1 MKKVKLILFVCLIS
15 ILMPAYVM
23 SQTRQWDIYE
33 VNLKGPVDGNPFT
46 EVDLSATFITE
57 GVEITVNGFYDGNG
71 VYKIRFMPNKTGI
84 WKYTTHSNQPSLRS
98 KTGRFECEKASD
110 ANHGPVRVQNTYHL
124 SYEDGTPYY
133 QIGTT
138 CYAWTHQPQALQE
151 QTLET
156 LKNSPFN
163 KIRMC
168 IFPKDYDYN
177 KNEPKLF
184 VFERNERGENDYT
197 RFNTEYFKNLETRI
211 TQLREL
217 GIEADLILFHP
228 YDRWGFANM
237 DTETDIRYLKY
248 VVARLGA
255 FRNVWWSMANEFDL
269 MENKT
274 MADWDRLCKT
284 VYENDPYKHMLGI
297 HNCRGFYDHDKPW
310 ITHASIQSSDFKSAK
325 KWREQYQKPL
335 IYDECR
341 YEGDIQHGWG
351 RLTPEEMTGMFWKS
365 LITGTYAGHGET
377 YHREDEILWWSK
389 GGVLHG
395 QSPERI
401 HFFKKYL
408 IGAPTGGYEPINE
421 YAAGKHGEHYLF
433 YFGEEKPLEWSFDLP
448 DYRKYQVEIIDTW
461 NMTSEILRQNFQK
474 KFTLKLPGKPYMAI
488 KITCVGYL
496 YPIAP
501 IVINYDGGKFLK
513 KATVA
518 LSQPDKAAIY
528 YTMDGSLPDE
538 KSSLYEKP
546 VSISRNLVFKAIAVD
561 KEGSKSAPVHIQFE
575 EVSELLEP
583 VNIEKKPENGL
594 AYRCFEGFWDKM
606 PETNILKPVGSGVAN
621 SINLE
626 SRCFEHGYCLEF
638 NGFIEVPED
647 EVYTFYAR
655 SDDGSKLWIGDKLVV
670 DNDGIHGEI
679 EKLGQ
684 IALRKGFHPIR
695 AKYFEN
701 KGDSSLR
708 VFYRIAGSDKKKSLQ
723 EFCIIQNNKI
733 NKV

>member
-1 MKKVKLILFVCLIS
+1 MKNVRLILFVCLVS
-15 ILMPAYVM
+15 IVMPACIM
-23 SQTRQWDIYE
+23 PETMQWDIYE
-33 VNLKGPVDGNPFT
+33 VKLSGPVDGNPYT

-84 WKYTTHSNQPSLRS
+84 WKYTTHSNKPSLNS
-98 KTGRFECEKASD
+98 KTGKFECKKASGT
-110 ANHGPVRVQNTYHL
+110 NHGPVRVKNTYHFA
-124 SYEDGTPYY
+124 YEDGTPYY
-133 QIGTT
+133 QTGTT

-168 IFPKDYDYN
+168 IFPKDYVYN
-177 KNEPKLF
+177 RNEPELF
-184 VFERNERGENDYT
+184 VFERNEHGENDYT
-197 RFNTEYFKNLETRI
+197 RFNPEYFKNLETRI

-228 YDRWGFANM
+228 YDRWGYANM
-237 DTETDIRYLKY
+237 DAKTDARYLKY
-248 VVARLGA
+248 IVARLSA

-269 MENKT
+269 MKNKT
-274 MADWDRLCKT
+274 MTDWDRLCRI

-310 ITHASIQSSDFKSAK
+310 ITHASIQSTDFKSAK

-335 IYDECR
+335 VYDECR

-365 LITGTYAGHGET
+365 LISGTYAGHGET

-395 QSPERI
+395 QSQERI
-401 HFFKKYL
+401 RFFKKYL
-408 IGAPTGGYEPINE
+408 TGAPTGGYEPINE

-433 YFGEEKPLEWSFDLP
+433 YFDEEKPLEWSFDLP
-448 DYRKYQVEIIDTW
+448 DFRNYQVEIIDTW
-461 NMTSEILRQNFQK
+461 NMASEILSQNFQK
-474 KFTLKLPGKPYMAI
+474 KFSVKLPGKPYMAV

-496 YPIAP
+496 YPVAP
-501 IVINYDGGKFLK
+501 VIINHDGGKFLK

-518 LSQPDKAAIY
+518 LSQPDNAAIY
-528 YTMDGSLPDE
+528 YTLDGSLPDE
-538 KSSLYEKP
+538 KSSLYEEP

-561 KEGSKSAPVHIQFE
+561 KEGSKSVPVNIEFE

-583 VNIEKKPENGL
+583 VNIEENPEGGL
-594 AYRCFEGFWDKM
+594 AYRCFEGKWDRL
-606 PETNILKPVGSGVAN
+606 PETSLLKPVDTGVAG

-626 SRCFEHGYCLEF
+626 SRCFEHGFCLEF
-638 NGFIEVPED
+638 NGFIDVPED
-647 EVYTFYAR
+647 EVYTFYTR
-655 SDDGSKLWIGDKLVV
+655 SDDGSRLWIGDKLVV

-679 EKLGQ
+679 EKWGQ
-684 IALRKGFHPIR
+684 IALRKGLHPLCV
-695 AKYFEN
+695 KYFERE
-701 KGDSSLR
+701 GDSFLK
-708 VFYRIAGSDKKKSLQ
+708 VFYRIAGSDKKEIPSGILYHSKQ
-723 EFCIIQNNKI
+723 
-733 NKV
+733 